1 MPVVTEHGE
10 EGMRHLS
17 HVALPIL
24 LVGSIGCTSVPT
36 VVENP
41 LVVQVSDFDFVWQQT
56 IEVLDEYFDIASENR
71 LDGRIETYPQVSAT
85 LLEPWRKDVVDSR
98 DRLENTLQ
106 TYRRRAFVQLAQAA
120 GGYTVQV
127 EVHRELEDL
136 PHPAY
141 ANTGDATFRTEM
153 ALHREQQVVG
163 PLPVTRG
170 WIHEGRDWKLE
181 TQILDALADR
191 FGIRCR

>member
-1 MPVVTEHGE
+1 
-10 EGMRHLS
+10 MRYIS
-17 HVALPIL
+17 HIALPIL
-24 LVGSIGCTSVPT
+24 FVGLIGCSSVPR

-41 LVVQVSDFDFVWQQT
+41 LVVQASDFEFVWQQT

-71 LDGRIETYPQVSAT
+71 IDGRIETHPQVSAT
-85 LLEPWRKDVVDSR
+85 LLEPWRRDAVDSR

-106 TYRRRAFVQLAQAA
+106 TYRRRAFVHLVPVAS
-120 GGYTVQV
+120 GYSVQV

-141 ANTGDATFRTEM
+141 ANTGDAMFRTEM

-163 PLPVTRG
+163 PIPVTRG

-181 TQILDALADR
+181 TQILDALAER
-191 FGIRCR
+191 FGIRGR

>member
-1 MPVVTEHGE
+1 
-10 EGMRHLS
+10 MRYLS
-17 HVALPIL
+17 YVALPIL
-24 LVGSIGCTSVPT
+24 FAGSIGCTSMPT

-41 LVVQVSDFDFVWQQT
+41 LVVQVSDFEFVWQQT

-71 LDGRIETYPQVSAT
+71 IDGRIETYPQVSAT
-85 LLEPWRKDVVDSR
+85 LLEPWRNDAVDSR

-106 TYRRRAFVQLAQAA
+106 TYRRRAFVHLVQVAS
-120 GGYTVQV
+120 GYTVQV

-181 TQILDALADR
+181 TQILDDLAGR

>member
-1 MPVVTEHGE
+1 
-10 EGMRHLS
+10 MRYPFRVL
-17 HVALPIL
+17 LPIL
-24 LVGSIGCTSVPT
+24 FVGSLGCTSMPT

-41 LVVQVSDFDFVWQQT
+41 LVVQVSDFEFVWQQT

-71 LDGRIETYPQVSAT
+71 IDGRIESYPQVSAT

-106 TYRRRAFVQLAQAA
+106 TYRRRAFVHLAQAA
-120 GGYTVQV
+120 NGYTIQV

-181 TQILDALADR
+181 TQILDDLAAR
-191 FGIRCR
+191 FGMKCR